1 MQDFLWINCIVSA
14 GGSLNYHLFFFCV
27 DQRWHKSMISLK
39 GFPFLSWCLSWC
51 HRTHEKEP
59 CAKHGLSFRWM
70 PRSWESPKIPKSPKS
85 QRVVIYFV
93 TFWGGSKRPQFCFLG
108 VGARSEVSRV
118 LWKCRIL
125 ESNLRGRCFRN
136 WWAIFWWPQFQI
148 GWRSLGMQVFSPSCC
163 CSDWLG
169 SHVRLQD
176 SKSPGIHSI
185 NKGFP
190 NSMIIVGKILGSFC
204 WFLGLQLM

>member
-1 MQDFLWINCIVSA
+1 MQDFLWINCICFSKGVIE
-14 GGSLNYHLFFFCV
+14 LPFFFCV
-27 DQRWHKSMISLK
+27 DQTWHKSMISLK

-125 ESNLRGRCFRN
+125 ESNLRGNLLMASISN
-136 WWAIFWWPQFQI
+136 WLAFI
-148 GWRSLGMQVFSPSCC
+148 GYAGFLPFLLLQWLIGVSCQA
-163 CSDWLG
+163 S
-169 SHVRLQD
+169 
-176 SKSPGIHSI
+176 
-185 NKGFP
+185 
-190 NSMIIVGKILGSFC
+190 
-204 WFLGLQLM
+204 GLQITRYSFH